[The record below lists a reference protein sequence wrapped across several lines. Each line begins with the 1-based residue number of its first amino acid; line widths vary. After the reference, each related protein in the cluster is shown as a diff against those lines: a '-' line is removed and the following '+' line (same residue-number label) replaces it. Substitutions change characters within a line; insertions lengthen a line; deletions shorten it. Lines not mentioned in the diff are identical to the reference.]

1 MKPSDKEVVT
11 EYMSNLKHPLKEE
24 IEAVRKIIKGS
35 DKRISERIK
44 WNAPSYYYI
53 EDMVTF
59 NHRNQKAVHLVFHH
73 PEIVNIK
80 SILLQGDYKDRR
92 MTYFIDMKE
101 VRSNKNELERIITGL
116 VKKIDKQKNHKIKQ

>member
-1 MKPSDKEVVT
+1 MTDKEKVT
-11 EYMSNLKHPLKEE
+11 QYMTKLKHQLKDE

-44 WNAPSYYYI
+44 WNAPSYYNI

-73 PEIVNIK
+73 PFIVKIK
-80 SILLQGDYKDRR
+80 SKLLLGDYKDRR
-92 MTYFIDMKE
+92 MTYFKDMKE
-101 VRSNKNELERIITGL
+101 VKSSKKELERIMNELI
-116 VKKIDKQKNHKIKQ
+116 KKIDKQKNY